1 MPTLLSA
8 PSKKSFSS
16 VNSPIFA
23 WCGGT
28 SLGFSP
34 EYPGRPSQ
42 KLRLPLRDLI
52 GVNVELLRQL
62 GQRLLAL
69 QSSQCHF
76 RLECRAVV
84 PARSFRH
91 RLSPDPQ
98 PSWPLSGRNS
108 THRPVQIRRAS
119 SHHCYREKP
128 DADDSED
135 LKGDDKKEAEKNN

>member
-1 MPTLLSA
+1 MERLQ
-8 PSKKSFSS
+8 
-16 VNSPIFA
+16 IHRQ
-23 WCGGT
+23 CGGT

-34 EYPGRPSQ
+34 EYPGRPFE

-108 THRPVQIRRAS
+108 THRPVQIRGAS
-119 SHHCYREKP
+119 SEM
-128 DADDSED
+128 
-135 LKGDDKKEAEKNN
+135 LEAGRKATKVQLFELLE